1 LIFFN
6 KKKGQTDG
14 CVQDHLNGTKI
25 VRTILL
31 GLALLFSMPIRV
43 NASGLEA
50 ALKKYRAE
58 QAYVKAVPAM
68 NVFGDK
74 VLRGIVSAK
83 PTTLKR
89 LQEIKGIGARR
100 REMYGA
106 DIVRL
111 VNMAKRKGPVRPA
124 RSEPKTVSR
133 FFQAPAKPAE
143 PKPMPPIR
151 QRSRRELLAG
161 QSASV
166 YILEL
171 EQGRV
176 YVGSSRDVKRR
187 VEQHVAG
194 TGSAYTRVYKPTG
207 VLLPRLGNVG
217 GDGDAA
223 ERDETLRYM
232 MLRGIPY
239 VRGWKFAQVVMPP
252 AEFDEAEANIREL
265 FNLCRRCGY
274 QGHFMTQCKANFD
287 RCGTDL
293 RK

>member
-1 LIFFN
+1 
-6 KKKGQTDG
+6 
-14 CVQDHLNGTKI
+14 
-25 VRTILL
+25 
-31 GLALLFSMPIRV
+31 M
-43 NASGLEA
+43 EA
-50 ALKKYRAE
+50 ALRKYRQD
-58 QAYVKAVPAM
+58 QAYVKAISAM

-83 PTTLKR
+83 PTSLKR
-89 LQEIKGIGARR
+89 LEEIKGIGAKR
-100 REMYGA
+100 REMYGP

-111 VNMAKRKGPVRPA
+111 VNMAKRKSPVRPA
-124 RSEPKTVSR
+124 RKEPVKASR
-133 FFQAPAKPAE
+133 FFRQEE
-143 PKPMPPIR
+143 PCPSPPKAPIR

-161 QSASV
+161 QQASV

-187 VEQHVAG
+187 VEQHMAG

-207 VLLPRLGNVG
+207 VLLPRLGNVD

-239 VRGWKFAQVVMPP
+239 VRGWKFAQVVMVPS
-252 AEFDEAEANIREL
+252 EFEEAESNIREL

>member
-1 LIFFN
+1 
-6 KKKGQTDG
+6 
-14 CVQDHLNGTKI
+14 LNGTKI

>member
-1 LIFFN
+1 
-6 KKKGQTDG
+6 
-14 CVQDHLNGTKI
+14 
-25 VRTILL
+25 
-31 GLALLFSMPIRV
+31 
-43 NASGLEA
+43 
-50 ALKKYRAE
+50 
-58 QAYVKAVPAM
+58 
-68 NVFGDK
+68 
-74 VLRGIVSAK
+74 
-83 PTTLKR
+83 
-89 LQEIKGIGARR
+89 
-100 REMYGA
+100 
-106 DIVRL
+106 
-111 VNMAKRKGPVRPA
+111 
-124 RSEPKTVSR
+124 
-133 FFQAPAKPAE
+133 
-143 PKPMPPIR
+143 
-151 QRSRRELLAG
+151 
-161 QSASV
+161 
-166 YILEL
+166 
-171 EQGRV
+171 
-176 YVGSSRDVKRR
+176 

-252 AEFDEAEANIREL
+252 SEFDEAEANIREL